1 MPNHL
6 IFSLEAFPPLAPGA
20 ALDTT
25 VVRSI

>member
-1 MPNHL
+1 MPDHF
-6 IFSLEAFPPLAPGA
+6 IFPLETFATLAPGA